1 MPKSTPLSDKAP
13 AFLRGIS
20 ELPPKRSPVKETTT
34 QDQNDV
40 KEWLEGLDPVTDQ
53 EETISETS
61 PESNELQEIYFDFDE
76 SRIKQSEFSKLENL
90 ADLLRENNQYDV
102 LIEGHCDERGSV
114 QYNLALGEKRAQ
126 SIKDYL
132 VASGVEPS
140 RITTI
145 SFGKERPVSLNH
157 DEVAWSKNRR
167 GNFVIIAK

>member
-1 MPKSTPLSDKAP
+1 MKLTVSKIFLLLTIFSLVSCGTTSKNKKSLSSYKLRDLKVNADSDSQEAGALETVYFP
-13 AFLRGIS
+13 FNSSDLRQNAQNSLETNAEFLKKFKS
-20 ELPPKRSPVKETTT
+20 LKV
-34 QDQNDV
+34 QV
-40 KEWLEGLDPVTDQ
+40 
-53 EETISETS
+53 
-61 PESNELQEIYFDFDE
+61 
-76 SRIKQSEFSKLENL
+76 
-90 ADLLRENNQYDV
+90 
-102 LIEGHCDERGSV
+102 EGHCDERGSV